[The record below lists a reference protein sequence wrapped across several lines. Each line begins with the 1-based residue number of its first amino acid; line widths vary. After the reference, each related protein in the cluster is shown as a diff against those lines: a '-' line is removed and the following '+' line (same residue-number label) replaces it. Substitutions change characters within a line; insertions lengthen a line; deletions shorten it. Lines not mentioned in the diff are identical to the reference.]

1 MRNARNA
8 TGTRLH
14 GAAKDSYPT
23 TSDTETVPSLSILED
38 QLQNLTLAGREFPP
52 LAGLTCARTSFEH
65 LPGTPSDK
73 GQSMVAG
80 ATVDSPRMAPA
91 DQGATFL
98 EVFLALSE
106 HVALRTCARVS

>member
-14 GAAKDSYPT
+14 GAAKDFYPT

-38 QLQNLTLAGREFPP
+38 QLQNLTLAGRDFPP

-73 GQSMVAG
+73 RQRMVAG
-80 ATVDSPRMAPA
+80 ATVDSPRLATA
-91 DQGATFL
+91 DRRATFFRGLLGL
-98 EVFLALSE
+98 EQTRRLADL
-106 HVALRTCARVS
+106 CQG